1 MSHSKNTNKMKLKN
15 IATAFA
21 IASTLMACNDSFMER
36 NPVTSLTE
44 ENAFQTY
51 DNFKAYMYQCYNLFT
66 DRRITSNFC
75 GNSYYY
81 GSFYGDYYSGLMTT
95 RDNIQNPYAYQT
107 VTVTNS
113 SDNWD
118 FTYPRMVNIM
128 LSHLD
133 GSTLNETE
141 KEHWRSVGYFFHAY
155 WYMELISKYGD
166 VPWINKVLN
175 DTSEEAYYP
184 RTPRQEVADSI
195 VSRLEYAIL
204 NIGSSERDGDNPVTA
219 DACRALLSR
228 FLLREGT
235 WAKYHGLEED
245 YTGYLNRCL
254 TVSQE
259 LMDRYPRLYQGSS
272 FNTYPGH
279 GYDEELTSESLA
291 GKDGIIMYKEYVSG
305 VLMHRFSD
313 LIHVEAHRCDAP
325 QATVDLFLM
334 QNGKPIANPSSG
346 FQGGEGKDLWDY
358 YENRDPRLPINFE
371 PPVQAKVTAV
381 NNNPDNITTFKKWE
395 FWKEGEDLNGKGN
408 FTITAEYA
416 EKFRRYI
423 DYFGANTLCEN
434 GTGDESIG
442 VKRLPGHNWG
452 GSMCHSAPNITSYCQ
467 TDNYMRCWTGYYG
480 WRQYTAWEVGSNSSF
495 QTSDKPIFAMNE
507 VLLNY
512 AEAAYELG
520 RFDQAVADKTINL
533 LRERAGVANMIVA
546 EITEDFDPDR
556 DKGTAAW
563 TRSYDEKTN
572 YEVPPVLWEIRRE
585 RLVELMSL
593 GWSFYDVKRWHKA
606 PYFVNR
612 QPCGAWITA
621 TDVPYGT
628 GAYTGQFVDYNQ
640 IKAQGY
646 ADPNNS
652 GAGWIYTKPGPL
664 SLGKGWLDT
673 YYLEMVPLDQI
684 NLNPALTQNPGY
696 EALFGL

>member
-1 MSHSKNTNKMKLKN
+1 MS
-15 IATAFA
+15 
-21 IASTLMACNDSFMER
+21 
-36 NPVTSLTE
+36 
-44 ENAFQTY
+44 
-51 DNFKAYMYQCYNLFT
+51 
-66 DRRITSNFC
+66 
-75 GNSYYY
+75 
-81 GSFYGDYYSGLMTT
+81 
-95 RDNIQNPYAYQT
+95 
-107 VTVTNS
+107 
-113 SDNWD
+113 
-118 FTYPRMVNIM
+118 
-128 LSHLD
+128 
-133 GSTLNETE
+133 
-141 KEHWRSVGYFFHAY
+141 
-155 WYMELISKYGD
+155 
-166 VPWINKVLN
+166 
-175 DTSEEAYYP
+175 
-184 RTPRQEVADSI
+184 
-195 VSRLEYAIL
+195 
-204 NIGSSERDGDNPVTA
+204 
-219 DACRALLSR
+219 
-228 FLLREGT
+228 
-235 WAKYHGLEED
+235 
-245 YTGYLNRCL
+245 
-254 TVSQE
+254 
-259 LMDRYPRLYQGSS
+259 
-272 FNTYPGH
+272 
-279 GYDEELTSESLA
+279 
-291 GKDGIIMYKEYVSG
+291 
-305 VLMHRFSD
+305 
-313 LIHVEAHRCDAP
+313 
-325 QATVDLFLM
+325 
-334 QNGKPIANPSSG
+334 
-346 FQGGEGKDLWDY
+346 
-358 YENRDPRLPINFE
+358 
-371 PPVQAKVTAV
+371 
-381 NNNPDNITTFKKWE
+381 
-395 FWKEGEDLNGKGN
+395 
-408 FTITAEYA
+408 
-416 EKFRRYI
+416 
-423 DYFGANTLCEN
+423 
-434 GTGDESIG
+434 
-442 VKRLPGHNWG
+442 
-452 GSMCHSAPNITSYCQ
+452 HSAPNITNYCQ

-480 WRQYTAWEVGSNSSF
+480 WRQYTCWEVGSNSSF

-546 EITEDFDPDR
+546 EITDDFDPDR

-696 EALFGL
+696 EQLFGL